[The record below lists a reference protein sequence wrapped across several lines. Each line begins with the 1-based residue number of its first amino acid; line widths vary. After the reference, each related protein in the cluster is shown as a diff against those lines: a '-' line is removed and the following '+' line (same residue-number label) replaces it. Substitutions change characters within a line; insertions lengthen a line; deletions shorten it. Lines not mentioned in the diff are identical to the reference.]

1 MVSIIHSRG
10 TRRQTYYKFTMG
22 ATRMYTSSN
31 CRKQKLQSLNIK
43 VNRASKQRLTLKQ
56 VYLITKIRN
65 LILPADYLSVFVFV
79 YYVDL
84 NITSITIII
93 QKEFA
98 IRLRGSFSSMRC
110 EYTSLTQKPR
120 GDH

>member
-1 MVSIIHSRG
+1 M
-10 TRRQTYYKFTMG
+10 
-22 ATRMYTSSN
+22 
-31 CRKQKLQSLNIK
+31 QKLQSLNIK

-110 EYTSLTQKPR
+110 GYTSLTQKPR